1 MHHQRCRTTRSNLPL
16 LLVCFAIIFSAA
28 AGQVSRADDAA
39 SGFAN
44 PPMLSSR
51 DGQLHVNR
59 TAAPATYT
67 INGHQFQGML
77 YNRSQI
83 QFHRRRGQYH
93 ALVHRETR
101 AVGGLLGQYAIGP
114 R

>member
-77 YNRSQI
+77 YNRSRSNSI
-83 QFHRRRGQYH
+83 DGEDSTMPLFIEKH
-93 ALVHRETR
+93 ALLADYWVSTR
-101 AVGGLLGQYAIGP
+101 
-114 R
+114 